1 VWQPDSP
8 LARNS
13 DDVSYATDF
22 DSLRDL

>member
-1 VWQPDSP
+1 VWQLDSP

-13 DDVSYATDF
+13 DDVSYATDS